1 MPKQNEQTIDTVIDT
16 ASQGGGH
23 QAYAVH
29 PAALIEALDK
39 ISHRALNNSGSAFP
53 STCGWIVLDKTASLR
68 KQLGFSG
75 LEQLMRAIH
84 GRILENLSAGDL
96 TARFGLDAIGLIFEP
111 LAGERD
117 FDTEQEQLLRHINA
131 DLFEINE
138 ASIAATISIALHT
151 IDEELN
157 PAESNLV
164 VAADAAEELR
174 ANGGN
179 RSRFVPRSKVPGR
192 QDGSTTLLGQLTRAL
207 RDNSLKFLYQPLLST
222 SGNNR
227 ERFQLLPRLVD
238 DEGKLIPAAQFIP
251 VAAKR
256 GVLPAIDS
264 WMIRQAIDLLKDHQG
279 RNTESP
285 KFFLNQS
292 PALIDDPKL
301 LEWLIQEIASVAKDK
316 RALVLEF
323 SIDDLKSRIRD
334 AQQVFKQLQ
343 ESGLEVSITRI
354 DEQIPEPIVL
364 EHLPADYL
372 RMKADFARRMLVS
385 PQLGERFCAFAK
397 AAHNASRKL
406 IIPMLEDAESVARI
420 WQMDVDLIQGNF
432 IQQPSEMPRN

>member
-1 MPKQNEQTIDTVIDT
+1 MPKQNEQTVETVIDANKHGAEH
-16 ASQGGGH
+16 ASRS
-23 QAYAVH
+23 V
-29 PAALIEALDK
+29 PSAALIETLDK
-39 ISHRALNNSGSAFP
+39 ISDRALSSSGSAFP
-53 STCGWIVLDKTASLR
+53 FTCGWIVLDKTAGLR

-75 LEQLMRAIH
+75 LEQLMQAIH
-84 GRILENLSAGDL
+84 ARIVKNLGAGDL
-96 TARFGLDAIGLIFEP
+96 AARFGLDAIGLIFEP

-117 FDTEQEQLLRHINA
+117 FDTEQAQLLRRINA
-131 DLFEINE
+131 ELFEIND

-151 IDEELN
+151 IDEDLK
-157 PAESNLV
+157 PAEANLV
-164 VAADAAEELR
+164 LAAETAEALR
-174 ANGGN
+174 TNGGN
-179 RSRFVPRSKVPGR
+179 RGRFVPRAKAPGR
-192 QDGSTTLLGQLTRAL
+192 QGGSTLLGQLTRAL

-222 SGNNR
+222 AGNNR

-264 WMIRQAIDLLKDHQG
+264 WMIRQVIDLLKDHQD
-279 RNTESP
+279 NDTESP
-285 KFFLNQS
+285 TFFLNQS

-301 LEWLIQEIASVAKDK
+301 LEWLIQEIAPVAADK

-323 SIDDLKSRIRD
+323 SIEDLKSRIRD
-334 AQQVFKQLQ
+334 AQHVFRTLQ
-343 ESGLEVSITRI
+343 ENGLEVSITRI

-385 PQLGERFCAFAK
+385 RQLGERFTAFAK
-397 AAHNASRKL
+397 AAHQASRKL

-432 IQQPSEMPRN
+432 IQQPSEMP